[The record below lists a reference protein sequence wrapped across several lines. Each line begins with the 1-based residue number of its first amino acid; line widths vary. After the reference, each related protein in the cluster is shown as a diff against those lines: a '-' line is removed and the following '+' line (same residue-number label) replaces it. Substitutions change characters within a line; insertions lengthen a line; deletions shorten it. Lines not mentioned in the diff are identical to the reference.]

1 MLDPRHLAAWAGV
14 LLPPALR
21 PTFFRELRNVRAF
34 RGDELSEA
42 VGRRGK
48 CVLLAIPNV
57 T

>member
-1 MLDPRHLAAWAGV
+1 MGRSALAPRT
-14 LLPPALR
+14 PARL
-21 PTFFRELRNVRAF
+21 FRELRNARAF